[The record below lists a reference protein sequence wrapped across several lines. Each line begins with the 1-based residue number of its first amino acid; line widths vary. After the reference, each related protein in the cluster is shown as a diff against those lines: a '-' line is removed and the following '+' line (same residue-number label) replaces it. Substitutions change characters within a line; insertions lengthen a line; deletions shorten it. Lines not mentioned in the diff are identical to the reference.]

1 MDSRGE
7 ASVGQLNNH
16 PPFVNPPSIPLLY
29 CSSAGWYTGWD
40 APWLFL
46 FLSSFFFLF
55 FLYFSLY
62 RQIRATEY
70 EYIIRVTSGTRTMQ
84 LGKEGEGGRRDSYRS
99 IQKNYSNFR
108 HALLKFLHQFRD
120 VRFVRTASANMTAIF
135 ESWIKFYDRFPA
147 TLEAT
152 GPTGWFIAAMG
163 LPKIARKWLRKSLKT
178 SRKCWKITLLR
189 FYHSEFLV
197 NL

>member
-1 MDSRGE
+1 MCERGSWVFRRWIHV
-7 ASVGQLNNH
+7 ARHLLDNLTTTLPLSTLL
-16 PPFVNPPSIPLLY
+16 PSPFYTVALRDDTRAETPRGFFFFSLL
-29 CSSAGWYTGWD
+29 
-40 APWLFL
+40 
-46 FLSSFFFLF
+46 FFFLF

-84 LGKEGEGGRRDSYRS
+84 LGKGGRRDSYRS

-135 ESWIKFYDRFPA
+135 ES
-147 TLEAT
+147 
-152 GPTGWFIAAMG
+152 
-163 LPKIARKWLRKSLKT
+163 
-178 SRKCWKITLLR
+178 
-189 FYHSEFLV
+189 
-197 NL
+197 

>member
-1 MDSRGE
+1 MIHGLRRPVAFSF
-7 ASVGQLNNH
+7 SL
-16 PPFVNPPSIPLLY
+16 
-29 CSSAGWYTGWD
+29 
-40 APWLFL
+40 
-46 FLSSFFFLF
+46 FFFFFFF